1 MTWFWLNLLNLDLVI
16 FFILSFLVE
25 MNFLPFQSGKT
36 GHFVVKGWV
45 SLRLNKFRKSQLV
58 GFEKSEPSK
67 WTLHHLWQ
75 SQTLSNQCTV
85 GRTKNTSKG
94 FYKISFLY
102 CKICANLL
110 LQHILTMIMY
120 LNVQF
125 DWNSLDFV

>member
-1 MTWFWLNLLNLDLVI
+1 MLSLKYSTISFHFADATHATLLGEY
-16 FFILSFLVE
+16 LSFLNNALE
-25 MNFLPFQSGKT
+25 GICLG
-36 GHFVVKGWV
+36 
-45 SLRLNKFRKSQLV
+45 
-58 GFEKSEPSK
+58 
-67 WTLHHLWQ
+67 
-75 SQTLSNQCTV
+75 TV

-102 CKICANLL
+102 CKICAELL